1 MSGTHMR
8 GSTTGKKGGI
18 KPPDPWDPIVRI
30 SHWMIAGVVIFN
42 GFFSGEGSTFHV
54 WAGWIAMT
62 VLLVRLGWG
71 ILGPKPARFS
81 AFPPDPRAAMSHVF
95 GLLRGDVREYPSHN
109 PAGALMVYALWG
121 SLVLVIATGLIMTEG
136 KSPVTI
142 ADERAAV
149 AQGDWSVLIEADGD
163 GDHEDAEGFGEIA
176 EEVHEVMSNLMLM
189 LALLHVAGVVVEGR
203 VLGRNLVKP
212 MIRGTRP

>member
-1 MSGTHMR
+1 
-8 GSTTGKKGGI
+8 
-18 KPPDPWDPIVRI
+18 
-30 SHWMIAGVVIFN
+30 
-42 GFFSGEGSTFHV
+42 
-54 WAGWIAMT
+54 
-62 VLLVRLGWG
+62 
-71 ILGPKPARFS
+71 
-81 AFPPDPRAAMSHVF
+81 
-95 GLLRGDVREYPSHN
+95 
-109 PAGALMVYALWG
+109 MVYALWG

-149 AQGDWSVLIEADGD
+149 AQGDWSVLIEPDGD